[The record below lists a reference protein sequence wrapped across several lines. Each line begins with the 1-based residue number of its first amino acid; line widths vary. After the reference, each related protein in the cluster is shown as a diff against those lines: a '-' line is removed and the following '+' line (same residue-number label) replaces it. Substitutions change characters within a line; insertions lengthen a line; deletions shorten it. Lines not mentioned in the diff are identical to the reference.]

1 MRSAG
6 RTVLAKARSKGVWN
20 LVSPSLLRMVDLV
33 DQAFPD
39 RLIVVANAAVAAR
52 AGAGAPDS
60 AAARFEVIY
69 TAYAPLLRKIAMRKF
84 GIPRGDAEALAHDV
98 FATYLANPANV
109 RNLRPYLI
117 GAICNASRQH
127 LRRDAAER
135 ELFCGE
141 PICAAAPD
149 EDLVEG
155 VIRNIILSTT
165 LAQLG
170 PSCRETLRRFYF
182 TGESAP
188 MIAQSRNTTANY
200 ILRLLNYCRNR
211 ARAIYAAMSKGGT

>member
-1 MRSAG
+1 
-6 RTVLAKARSKGVWN
+6 
-20 LVSPSLLRMVDLV
+20 VDLL
-33 DQAFPD
+33 DRATPD
-39 RLIVVANAAVAAR
+39 RLLSAANAAVAAR
-52 AGAGAPDS
+52 ARADPPDS
-60 AAARFEVIY
+60 AALQFETIY

-84 GIPRGDAEALAHDV
+84 GIPRGDAEALVHDV

-117 GAICNASRQH
+117 GAICNAARSH
-127 LRRDAAER
+127 LRRDATER
-135 ELFCGE
+135 ELFCDG
-141 PICAAAPD
+141 PVCAAAPD

-155 VIRNIILSTT
+155 VIRSITLSTA

-188 MIAQSRNTTANY
+188 VIARSRNTTANY

-211 ARAIYAAMSKGGT
+211 ARAIYESMSEA